1 MIFISGFLSLLLVI
15 AATSLAIPIILIKSG
30 RLEWISKSNMVS
42 LNFIISLISSP
53 KTAYSSKIN
62 IPGDIPGSIP
72 NSEAEQS
79 IPEDKI
85 FLNFLLL
92 TIPIRGNFAPSNAT
106 ATLSETFIFFAPQ
119 II

>member
-1 MIFISGFLSLLLVI
+1 M
-15 AATSLAIPIILIKSG
+15 LIKSG
-30 RLEWISKSNMVS
+30 RLECISKSNMVS
-42 LNFIISLISSP
+42 SNFIISLISSP
-53 KTAYSSKIN
+53 KIASSSKIN
-62 IPGDIPGSIP
+62 IPEDIPCSMP

-79 IPEDKI
+79 IPEDKT

-92 TIPIRGNFAPSNAT
+92 IIPIWGNFAPSNAT